1 MRLLKTNPAIETEI
15 ETQTINGIEHKL
27 ILYFEL
33 KNDKNIFIKIP
44 WNLVSGLNYID
55 DIFNVGLK
63 GELIIENSAGILDKI
78 LNNTDQFYLG
88 FYIYNSQT
96 NFEENIYFSIIST
109 DAIES
114 TRSSSDC
121 QYKLLIQE
129 AFMVEGANR
138 NLRAMG
144 LAIKSSNTSVTQ
156 KVLERITDLLGF
168 TTSNANNNSKTT
180 SKNIHDLLQYAND
193 IISSDLKINVSPE
206 NIGEG
211 VNIDF
216 SFSNL
221 YLVTS
226 QTSNRII
233 DLDNHSLEYFKNN
246 YPTDLIGEA
255 IFKDIGQQESALGLL
270 EKINSN
276 VFFPRAVGKDSSGRT
291 NQVNF
296 TIGDAGT
303 ARSENISYIKTNNKT
318 IYSGDSV
325 YGQRCITLRNFKDTF
340 TACFQDN
347 NLYEILVSVDG
358 SDSIPSKLIPSFI
371 SPTFFYNVKLYP
383 VNVAFINN
391 EWCDYI
397 VSPINQ
403 PDVFSGVLYRFNDII
418 SFFNK
423 EYLHD
428 KTTSNILISSINSRG
443 IASKIPPFNENALNF
458 AATSKTIRTFF
469 TLNNMVQI
477 SLPGNT
483 FRKAN
488 EILYIDKNI
497 MISDTNSAEDT
508 QSTFSNVFESNYFF
522 ITRVSH
528 NFRGQKYDNELFLSS
543 FCKPISTDQK

>member
-1 MRLLKTNPAIETEI
+1 MRLLKTNPAIESEI
-15 ETQTINGIEHKL
+15 ETQTINGIEHDV

-33 KNDKNIFIKIP
+33 KNDKNVFLKIP
-44 WNLVSGLNYID
+44 WSLVRGLSYID

-63 GELIIENSAGILDKI
+63 GEIIIENNSGILDKI

-96 NFEENIYFSIIST
+96 RFEENIYFSIIST
-109 DAIES
+109 SAIES
-114 TRSSSDC
+114 TRSSSGC
-121 QYKLLIQE
+121 QYRLSIQE
-129 AFMVEGANR
+129 SFMVEGANR
-138 NLRAMG
+138 NLRSMG
-144 LAIKSSNTSVTQ
+144 LAIKSSNTSVAE
-156 KVLERITDLLGF
+156 KALERVTDLLGI
-168 TTSNANNNSKTT
+168 TVSNPNNNSKTT
-180 SKNIHDLLQYAND
+180 SKNIHDLLQYARD
-193 IISSDLKINVSPE
+193 IIASDLRINATPE
-206 NIGEG
+206 NINEG
-211 VNIDF
+211 ANVDF
-216 SFSNL
+216 SFSDL
-221 YLVTS
+221 YLVAS
-226 QTSNRII
+226 QASSRVI
-233 DLDNHSLEYFKNN
+233 DLDNHSLEYFKKN

-276 VFFPRAVGKDSSGRT
+276 VFFPRAVGKDSAGRT
-291 NQVNF
+291 SHVSF

-303 ARSENISYIKTNNKT
+303 ARSENISYIRTNNKT
-318 IYSGDSV
+318 IYNGDDV

-347 NLYEILVSVDG
+347 NLYEILMSVDG
-358 SDSIPSKLIPSFI
+358 SDSIPNRLNPSFI

-383 VNVAFINN
+383 VNVAFTNI

-403 PDVFSGVLYRFNDII
+403 PDVFSGVLYRFNDIV
-418 SFFNK
+418 SLFNK

-428 KTTSNILISSINSRG
+428 KTTSNILLSPVDSRG
-443 IASKIPPFNENALNF
+443 IAAKVPPFNENTLNF

-469 TLNNMVQI
+469 TLNNMVQV

-497 MISDTNSAEDT
+497 MISDTHSSENT
-508 QSTFSNVFESNYFF
+508 QSTFSNTFESNYFF
-522 ITRVSH
+522 ITRVTH
-528 NFRGQKYDNELFLSS
+528 NFKGQKYDNELFLSS
-543 FCKPISTDQK
+543 FCKPFSTDQK